1 MRRQRARSA
10 RGRGGRLAAGRRRPR
25 AHPRRWRPPPDQ
37 SRWLSTWRPAGPARA
52 TTGPRAW
59 EACRRGRHSRR
70 RRSSTRSRTGTER
83 RGCTA
88 LPHASRAELRR
99 RHARPSGRRETSCRE
114 KRNRTNYT
122 KLIRDT
128 HPLSDLETS
137 DEKKEIAAFALKE
150 REKIDSQTCESARVA
165 RLLHPST
172 RTSHT
177 TDALAIGGCAWSMR
191 FIIEV

>member
-99 RHARPSGRRETSCRE
+99 RHARPSGWRETSRRE
-114 KRNRTNYT
+114 RRNRNPYT

-128 HPLSDLETS
+128 HPLATWKLQTKR
-137 DEKKEIAAFALKE
+137 KKSQRSRLKKG
-150 REKIDSQTCESARVA
+150 RKSIPKLANRRVA

-172 RTSHT
+172 RTSRT